1 MDKDNNT
8 GDALQSLA
16 WTKDR
21 FVTSDWEGYVK
32 TVTE

>member
-21 FVTSDWEGYVK
+21 FVTSDWEGYVE